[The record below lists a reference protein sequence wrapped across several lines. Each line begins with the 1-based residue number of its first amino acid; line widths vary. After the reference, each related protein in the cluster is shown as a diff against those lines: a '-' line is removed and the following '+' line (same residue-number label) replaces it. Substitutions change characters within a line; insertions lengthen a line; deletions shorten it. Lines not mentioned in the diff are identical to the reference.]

1 VLTYTLATIPGRP
14 ALHERSISAPGNSWK
29 QHMFGE
35 SMISC
40 ISGPVLDE
48 TLEFELLDGSNDPTS
63 NLQSGQNQTRTGS
76 ASPSRR
82 PLSPKCLAPLV
93 IPPTSAPQP
102 QYVSQRLRQR
112 SESTPPDVPP
122 KSARMKELSPFGRFS
137 PYTPGS
143 AFTPGSASTTSLSIS
158 TVASSIGATPTWTP
172 ESQRSPKQWTSP
184 TPTSSSTSP
193 QVSHTRGQS
202 DSSQHQRSE
211 TINGHRRGESE
222 TSIMDRGRPKKRLD
236 GSPVK
241 QPVGKRT
248 TNNRTESRPS
258 PTEEQK
264 AFATLPQGICAKDA
278 ASVMPMSEIE
288 ALRKQ
293 AFGQA
298 SRFDVLS
305 SKDVENL
312 SRVCQP
318 FLYTVMPD

>member
-1 VLTYTLATIPGRP
+1 
-14 ALHERSISAPGNSWK
+14 
-29 QHMFGE
+29 M
-35 SMISC
+35 MSC

-48 TLEFELLDGSNDPTS
+48 TLELELLDASDEPS
-63 NLQSGQNQTRTGS
+63 SVPQIAQIATRTEP

-93 IPPTSAPQP
+93 IPTTSAPHP
-102 QYVSQRLRQR
+102 QFISQRLRQR

-122 KSARMKELSPFGRFS
+122 KSARMKEHSPFGRFS

-143 AFTPGSASTTSLSIS
+143 ASTTGLSIS
-158 TVASSIGATPTWTP
+158 TLASSIGATPTWTP

-184 TPTSSSTSP
+184 TPTSSVTSP

-202 DSSQHQRSE
+202 DSTQPKKTESV
-211 TINGHRRGESE
+211 NGHRRGESE
-222 TSIMDRGRPKKRLD
+222 ASIMDRGRPQKRLD
-236 GSPVK
+236 GSPMK
-241 QPVGKRT
+241 QPASKT
-248 TNNRTESRPS
+248 TTRRRAESRSS
-258 PTEEQK
+258 PTEEQR
-264 AFATLPQGICAKDA
+264 AFAHLPQGIRASNA
-278 ASVMPMSEIE
+278 ASVMPMSEID

-312 SRVCQP
+312 SRVGHP
-318 FLYTVMPD
+318 FPNTYTHN